1 MRFSS
6 ALWKTSSRVVCVC
19 LLGAPLAFAAPA
31 TPATSTANEGE
42 SDDHGP
48 LAILG
53 ALQARYEGITDLRAE
68 FVQEAHI
75 ASLGKRDLSR
85 GHVVVQRPGRMRW
98 EYVAPERRVIV
109 LDGDTLRVYTPAD
122 AQLQI
127 AGLAGGF
134 SPTALGF
141 LLGKGDL
148 RADFT
153 SELLVQEERPE
164 IGLRLRPRGDAAFE
178 HLEMWLAP
186 DSHQLR
192 ESVVVDVFGNRTS
205 VRFTKIAENGGVDD
219 AAFEIRVPDGTEVID
234 LR

>member
-1 MRFSS
+1 M
-6 ALWKTSSRVVCVC
+6 
-19 LLGAPLAFAAPA
+19 
-31 TPATSTANEGE
+31 
-42 SDDHGP
+42 
-48 LAILG
+48 
-53 ALQARYEGITDLRAE
+53 
-68 FVQEAHI
+68 
-75 ASLGKRDLSR
+75 
-85 GHVVVQRPGRMRW
+85 QRPGRMRW

-141 LLGKGDL
+141 LLGEGDL